1 MPPAADTQTKPLKR
15 HRRKTK
21 PTSIS
26 QSYPNGLS
34 EDGTPR
40 QLSSDLDLP
49 EQETEPN
56 PPTMFVREPN
66 HHLQGQ
72 PNASA
77 GENAKRTQTPRK
89 KKGSLPNG
97 SSPTPKLNSTPRP
110 IHRTISLTPGRKSS
124 TPSQAYAGPTFH
136 ASPAASSLPMP
147 RFFSKSVPEI
157 NKAPSMQSAIEKET
171 TEESSE
177 QSEESPTPV
186 FARRIGNEQ
195 TREESPLDVFFR
207 ADREQKERLRKEQ
220 GASPATQRVVN
231 QLDLERPRNHSRH
244 STNGSMGGVFSM
256 DLESKEE
263 PIQASHE
270 KSFSEPVAGTVDTN
284 NTNPSPFVGKFETPQ
299 EAEQRRA
306 KTIALKKFL
315 LSSATSPKDSES
327 KPGHSSSSDNPTMGR
342 NPSPQQPKPS
352 TGPQIFKHLA
362 TENARQMSPCPRP
375 SSNLRK
381 EISASALPDS
391 EPISELPATPTPSRT
406 RNAYRSAP
414 LQGESTAT
422 LDGASFSSQVQ
433 LPSKRSTPALTT
445 AISSSPYK
453 SMEDDLRRIL
463 KLDVLSSDGATGV
476 RS

>member
-1 MPPAADTQTKPLKR
+1 MPPAADTQPKPLKR
-15 HRRKTK
+15 HRKKTK
-21 PTSIS
+21 STSIS

-34 EDGTPR
+34 DDGRPR
-40 QLSSDLDLP
+40 QPSSDLDLP
-49 EQETEPN
+49 ERETEPS

-66 HHLQGQ
+66 HQLQDQ
-72 PNASA
+72 PNASG
-77 GENAKRTQTPRK
+77 GENARRTQTPRK
-89 KKGSLPNG
+89 KKGSLANG
-97 SSPTPKLNSTPRP
+97 SSPTPKRNSTPRP
-110 IHRTISLTPGRKSS
+110 IHRTISLTPGKKST
-124 TPSQAYAGPTFH
+124 TPTQAYAGPTFH

-147 RFFSKSVPEI
+147 RFFSQSVPEI
-157 NKAPSMQSAIEKET
+157 NKAPSMQLAIDKET

-186 FARRIGNEQ
+186 FACRIGEEQ
-195 TREESPLDVFFR
+195 AREESPLDIFFR
-207 ADREQKERLRKEQ
+207 ADREQKERLRKEL
-220 GASPATQRVVN
+220 GASPGTQRVAN
-231 QLDLERPRNHSRH
+231 QLDLERPRYHSRR
-244 STNGSMGGVFSM
+244 STNGSTGGVFSM
-256 DLESKEE
+256 ELESKEE

-270 KSFSEPVAGTVDTN
+270 KSFSDPVASTVDTN
-284 NTNPSPFVGKFETPQ
+284 NTMPSPSVGTIETPQ

-315 LSSATSPKDSES
+315 LSSATSPKDSKSE
-327 KPGHSSSSDNPTMGR
+327 PQRSSSGDSPTVGQ

-352 TGPQIFKHLA
+352 TRPQIYKHLA
-362 TENARQMSPCPRP
+362 AENARQISPCPRP

-391 EPISELPATPTPSRT
+391 ETISELPATPTPSRT

-414 LQGESTAT
+414 LQGELTAN
-422 LDGASFSSQVQ
+422 LDGASSSSPAQ
-433 LPSKRSTPALTT
+433 LPSKRSTPASAT

>member
-1 MPPAADTQTKPLKR
+1 MPPAADAQPKPLKR

-21 PTSIS
+21 TSSIS
-26 QSYPNGLS
+26 QSYPNGLP
-34 EDGTPR
+34 EDRTPY

-56 PPTMFVREPN
+56 PPTMFVRQLN

-72 PNASA
+72 PNAPA
-77 GENAKRTQTPRK
+77 EENVKRTQTPRK
-89 KKGSLPNG
+89 KKGSPPNT
-97 SSPTPKLNSTPRP
+97 SSPTPKRNSTPRP
-110 IHRTISLTPGRKSS
+110 IHRTISLTPGKKST

-157 NKAPSMQSAIEKET
+157 DKTPSMQLAIDKET

-186 FARRIGNEQ
+186 FASRIGEEQ
-195 TREESPLDVFFR
+195 AREQSPLDIFFR
-207 ADREQKERLRKEQ
+207 ADRVQKQRLREEQ
-220 GASPATQRVVN
+220 RASPGTQRVSN
-231 QLDLERPRNHSRH
+231 HLDLERPRNHSRH
-244 STNGSMGGVFSM
+244 STNGSTGGVFSM

-270 KSFSEPVAGTVDTN
+270 KSFSDPVAGTVGTN
-284 NTNPSPFVGKFETPQ
+284 YPKPSPSARAIETPQ

-315 LSSATSPKDSES
+315 LSSTTSPEDLESE
-327 KPGHSSSSDNPTMGR
+327 PGHSSVSDDPPVGR
-342 NPSPQQPKPS
+342 NQSPQQAKTS

-362 TENARQMSPCPRP
+362 AENARQISPCPRP
-375 SSNLRK
+375 PSNLRK
-381 EISASALPDS
+381 EISASAVPDS
-391 EPISELPATPTPSRT
+391 EAISELPATPTPSRT

-414 LQGESTAT
+414 LQGVSTAI
-422 LDGASFSSQVQ
+422 LDGASSSPAQ
-433 LPSKRSTPALTT
+433 LPSKHSTPASTT
-445 AISSSPYK
+445 VVSSSPYK

-463 KLDVLSSDGATGV
+463 KLEVLSNDSATGV
-476 RS
+476 PS